1 MQSFPLKKRCL
12 NIPVRYLGGLERRAV
27 IEKCLL
33 IADSAYMRHVRN
45 KAFLQPKKSF
55 AAQLFLVLR

>member
-27 IEKCLL
+27 IEKCLI
-33 IADSAYMRHVRN
+33 IAYPAYMRHVRY
-45 KAFLQPKKSF
+45 KAFLQPKKSLAPQF
-55 AAQLFLVLR
+55 LFVLR